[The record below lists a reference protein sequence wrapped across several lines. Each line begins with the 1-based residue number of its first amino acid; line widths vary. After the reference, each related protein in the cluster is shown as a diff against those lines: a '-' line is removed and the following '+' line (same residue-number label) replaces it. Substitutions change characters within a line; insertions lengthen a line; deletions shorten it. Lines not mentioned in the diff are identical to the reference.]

1 MIQESLERLI
11 EIETPANPFPGLR
24 PFEFYESHLFFGRE
38 GQNESLIEKLRRSR
52 FLAVVGTSGSGKS
65 SLVRAGLLP
74 ALLGG
79 MMPGAGSAWRVA
91 LLRPGNDPL
100 GNLARAF
107 CSPDAFGAEEEAENR
122 VLHSAI
128 TEATLRRG
136 NLGLI
141 EAVRQ
146 ANMPPNENLLVIA
159 DQFEEIF
166 RVEQAA
172 TREEN
177 ANDKAAFIKLLL
189 AAAAQRDLPIYVV
202 LTMRSDYLG
211 DCAQFQDLPEAI
223 NESQYLIPRLTRDQM
238 RTAITGPV
246 AVGGATIAPRL
257 VNRLLN
263 DIGDNQDQLPI
274 LQHALMRTWDEWR
287 EGDEVG
293 RAFVVPPLGGQ
304 DAKIEADRL
313 KAELRTRAPI
323 DLADYEAIG
332 GMAFALSRHADE
344 AYEEVGQKLG
354 ENGQQ
359 LVERIF
365 RALTEKGAD
374 NREVRRPVKLSELC
388 AVTEASEGEVSAVI
402 ETFRAPG
409 RSFLMPPAETP
420 LTPETVID
428 ISHESLIRNWK
439 GDVQEKRLCE
449 WVEDEARSARIY
461 LRLLETALL
470 HRQGEAALFR
480 NPDLQLVLK
489 WQAEANPNSVWAS
502 RYKPK
507 SQTSHHAT
515 STEPAPEDLFTI
527 ARDFLQASQRQEVE
541 ERAERERVQQ
551 ERLVQAEELMKAQRL
566 RLAAQALSAARL
578 RQFLWALG
586 AAGLL
591 ALLAAGIALRAYRH
605 ATHEKAKA
613 EANEQ
618 RAHQLN
624 YVANMGLAYT
634 AFENGNAARGNALL
648 NVFLPDLS
656 HTSPAAQV
664 ERGFEWRYLWRRNH
678 QETATL
684 RGHASSVNM
693 VIFAPDGQRL
703 ASASWDRTIKLW
715 DVQSGKT
722 VVTFTGHRDSVNAV
736 AFTPDGQRL
745 ASASSDHTLKLWDVQ
760 SGQAIVTF
768 NGHTDSV
775 WSITCSPDGKTLAS
789 ASNDKTVKLWDVA
802 SGRELATL
810 TGHSASV
817 NTIFFAPD
825 GKLLAT
831 GSTDKTVKLW
841 DVRSRQVVA
850 TLTGHEDLIN
860 SIAFGPDGQTLASAS
875 WDGTVKLWDLRSK
888 RELATFSGHT
898 SRVWAVAFA
907 PDGKTIA
914 SGDDNGL
921 VKLWDVRSRQPL
933 RTLRGHAAR
942 IWSLA
947 FARDSQMLASGS
959 NSGTVKLWN
968 TRSQPD
974 VEMLKEH
981 TDIIWSLAFTPDSQK
996 LASGSSDYTVR
1007 LWDVRSGQELLT
1019 LKEHR
1024 GKVLSVVFAPDGK
1037 TLASASADRTV
1048 KLWDVQSGH
1057 LLATL
1062 SGHNDSVNAV
1072 AFAPDGQTLASGS
1085 DDGTVKLWLARSG
1098 QALATLQG
1106 HTGSVNALAFA
1117 LDGQRL
1123 ASGGADKTVK
1133 LWDLRS
1139 RKETATL
1146 VGHED
1151 EVRSLTFASD
1161 SQLLASAGDDDVIKL
1176 WDVNRAKLNATLKGH
1191 SANVWSVDFGSRG
1204 NTLASGSD
1212 DHTVK
1217 LWDVRSYQELAT
1229 LKEYPARVRTV
1240 AFAPDR
1246 LTLACGGGD
1255 YEGRG
1260 AATIKLWRA
1269 ATEDEVTRQ
1278 RNQ

>member
-38 GQNESLIEKLRRSR
+38 GQNESLIEKLRRTR

-79 MMPGAGSAWRVA
+79 MMPGAGSAWHVA
-91 LLRPGNDPL
+91 LLRPGSDPL

-122 VLHSAI
+122 ELHSVI

-146 ANMPPNENLLVIA
+146 ANLPPNENLLVIA

-166 RVEQAA
+166 RVEQGSVNAE
-172 TREEN
+172 R
-177 ANDKAAFIKLLL
+177 ANDKTAFIKLLL

-223 NESQYLIPRLTRDQM
+223 NESQYLIPRLTREQM
-238 RTAITGPV
+238 RAAITGPV

-263 DIGDNQDQLPI
+263 EIGDNQDQLPI
-274 LQHALMRTWDEWR
+274 LQHALMRTWDEAKR
-287 EGDEVG
+287 EWESKGFDG
-293 RAFVVPPLGGQ
+293 
-304 DAKIEADRL
+304 
-313 KAELRTRAPI
+313 APQASL
-323 DLADYEAIG
+323 DLHHYRAIG

-344 AYEEVGQKLG
+344 AYEEVGQRQG
-354 ENGQQ
+354 EKGRR
-359 LVERIF
+359 LTERIF
-365 RALTEKGAD
+365 KALTEKGAD
-374 NREVRRPVKLSELC
+374 NREVRHPVKLSELC
-388 AVTEASEGEVSAVI
+388 AVTEADEREVSVVI
-402 ETFRAPG
+402 ETFRAAG
-409 RSFLMPPAETP
+409 RSFLMPPADTT
-420 LTPETVID
+420 LTPETMID

-439 GDVQEKRLCE
+439 GDGQEKRLCE

-470 HRQGEAALFR
+470 HQQGEAALFR

-489 WQAEANPNSVWAS
+489 WQAEAKPNSVWAS
-502 RYKPK
+502 RYSPK
-507 SQTSHHAT
+507 SQTSHH
-515 STEPAPEDLFTI
+515 STPTESAPADLFNI
-527 ARDFLQASQRQEVE
+527 ARDFLQASQRQEAE
-541 ERAERERVQQ
+541 EQAERERVQQ
-551 ERLVQAEELMKAQRL
+551 ERLVQAEELMKAQRM
-566 RLAAQALSAARL
+566 RLAEQAQSAAWL
-578 RQFLWALG
+578 RRFLWALG

-605 ATHEKAKA
+605 ATHERAKA
-613 EANEQ
+613 VANEQ
-618 RAHQLN
+618 WAHQLN

-648 NVFLPDLS
+648 NVFLPGLS
-656 HTSPAAQV
+656 DTSPAAQI

-678 QETATL
+678 QEAATL

-693 VIFAPDGQRL
+693 VMFAPDGQRL
-703 ASASWDRTIKLW
+703 ASASYDKTIKLW
-715 DVQSGKT
+715 DVQSGT
-722 VVTFTGHRDSVNAV
+722 SIATFTGHTDSVNDL

-745 ASASSDHTLKLWDVQ
+745 ASASSDHTLKLWNVQ

-860 SIAFGPDGQTLASAS
+860 SIAFAPDGQTLASAS
-875 WDGTVKLWDLRSK
+875 WDGTVKLWDLNSK
-888 RELATFSGHT
+888 RELATFAGHT

-947 FARDSQMLASGS
+947 FARDSQTLASGS
-959 NSGTVKLWN
+959 NTGTVKLWN

-981 TDIIWSLAFTPDSQK
+981 ADIIWSLAFAPDSQK
-996 LASGSSDYTVR
+996 LASGSSDNTVK
-1007 LWDVRSGQELLT
+1007 LWDVRSGRELLT

-1037 TLASASADRTV
+1037 TLASAGADRTV
-1048 KLWDVQSGH
+1048 KLWDVQSGR

-1062 SGHNDSVNAV
+1062 SGHNESVNAV

-1098 QALATLQG
+1098 QAVATLQG
-1106 HTGSVNALAFA
+1106 HTGSVNAVAFA
-1117 LDGQRL
+1117 PDGQRL
-1123 ASGGADKTVK
+1123 ASGSADHTVK

-1139 RKETATL
+1139 GKETATL

-1151 EVRSLTFASD
+1151 EVRSLTFSSD

-1191 SANVWSVDFGSRG
+1191 SANVWSVDFGSSG

-1229 LKEYPARVRTV
+1229 LKEYNARVRTV

-1269 ATEDEVTRQ
+1269 ANEDEVARQ